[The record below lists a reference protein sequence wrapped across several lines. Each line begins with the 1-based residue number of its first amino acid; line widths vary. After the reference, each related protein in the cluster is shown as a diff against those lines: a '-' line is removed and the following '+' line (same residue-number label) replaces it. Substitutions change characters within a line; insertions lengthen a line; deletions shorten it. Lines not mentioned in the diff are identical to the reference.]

1 MAGFAAYPA
10 SLPRLAALW
19 GMSAAEA
26 GLVGGAYFCGYMLA
40 VPFLSGITDR
50 VDARLVY
57 VASCLLAAAGLLL
70 FALGAQGVWSAAAL
84 QALIGAGLA
93 GTYMPGLKAL
103 VDRAGGARL
112 PRWIAFYT
120 ATFGVG
126 TSASLLATG
135 FLEARLSWQA
145 SFALLGLGPLAAAG
159 LAWVGLRPVAPQGA
173 TGSGWWP
180 RLGPV
185 LREPAVLRVAL
196 GYGAHCW
203 ELFGLRSWMV
213 AFFAFAAGSGQAA
226 LLAPTG
232 AAALINLIGLP
243 ASILGNELA
252 AKCGRMR
259 WVAGCMLAS
268 GLLCWAAGGAGGGPA
283 WLMLLLVTAHN
294 IAVMGDSAALTA
306 GMVATAPAALRGAA
320 LALHSV
326 LGFGAGFIA
335 PLVFGAILDLAGGR
349 GDAHAWWFAYGSLGV
364 WGVVWV
370 LWPRRAVRG

>member
-10 SLPRLAALW
+10 ALPRLSEIW
-19 GMSAAEA
+19 HMSAAEA

-50 VDARLVY
+50 LDARLVY
-57 VASCLLAAAGLLL
+57 VASCLIAAGGLLL
-70 FALGAQGVWSAAAL
+70 FALAARGVWSAAAL

-103 VDRAGGARL
+103 TDRLSG
-112 PRWIAFYT
+112 PRMPRRIAFYT

-126 TSASLLATG
+126 TSVSLLLMGA
-135 FLEARLSWQA
+135 LEARLGWA
-145 SFALLGLGPLAAAG
+145 PAFALLSLGPLAGAA
-159 LAWVGLRPVAPQGA
+159 LVWFGLRPLTPPGA
-173 TGSGWWP
+173 ATSGLWP

-185 LREPAVLRVAL
+185 LREPAVLGVAL
-196 GYGAHCW
+196 GYAAHCW

-213 AFFAFAAGSGQAA
+213 AFFTFAAGAA
-226 LLAPTG
+226 QSAPLAPTD

-252 AKCGRMR
+252 AKVGRMR
-259 WVAGCMLAS
+259 WVGACMIVS
-268 GLLCWAAGGAGGGPA
+268 GALCWAAGAAAGGPG
-283 WLMLLLVTAHN
+283 WLTLLLVMAHN

-306 GMVATAPAALRGAA
+306 GMVATAPAHMRGAA

-326 LGFGAGFIA
+326 LGFGAGFVA
-335 PLVFGAILDLAGGR
+335 PLAFGALLDLAGGR
-349 GDAHAWWFAYGSLGV
+349 GEAGAWWLAYGSLGV
-364 WGVVWV
+364 CGLLWV
-370 LWPRRAVRG
+370 LWPRRRAAG